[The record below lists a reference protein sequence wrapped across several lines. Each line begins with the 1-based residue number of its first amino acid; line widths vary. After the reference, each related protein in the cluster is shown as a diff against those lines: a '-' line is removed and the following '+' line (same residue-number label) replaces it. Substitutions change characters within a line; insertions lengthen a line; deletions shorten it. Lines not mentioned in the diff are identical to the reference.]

1 MSGFTIPD
9 MHNDGIPI
17 LARKSF
23 QLVASRW
30 RFIQLVD
37 FRCNHD
43 KKIHPHGMI
52 RSNYKGK
59 WISQMVQEWFVL
71 ICRKVCTGIEKAFQA
86 KGKRKRLHVPKG
98 ISIFPC
104 SFLNIQILRI
114 MWRSQLSGL
123 CPRYTQIRQLTHVL
137 EDSATTCLACRRHKK
152 QKPRTHPS
160 RRWMQICLETHY
172 AKEKGSQGWNHCPTS
187 RNRGER

>member
-1 MSGFTIPD
+1 
-9 MHNDGIPI
+9 
-17 LARKSF
+17 
-23 QLVASRW
+23 
-30 RFIQLVD
+30 
-37 FRCNHD
+37 
-43 KKIHPHGMI
+43 
-52 RSNYKGK
+52 
-59 WISQMVQEWFVL
+59 MVQEWFVL

-104 SFLNIQILRI
+104 SFLNIRILRI

-123 CPRYTQIRQLTHVL
+123 CPRYTQIRQFTHVL

-160 RRWMQICLETHY
+160 RRWMSIFSETHY
-172 AKEKGSQGWNHCPTS
+172 AKKKGSQGWNHCPTP
-187 RNRGER
+187 RNRGAQSRRTWSTIGTWPGNRVVHKWKRGCCTARTNY